1 MTNHNVLTFAQRLN
15 TICDEQG
22 IPVRGRARYLQE
34 NLPYR
39 LSLTGIRKWLIGEAI
54 PETSKLINIAELL
67 GTTVECLLGSRHT
80 QEIKQ
85 PEISHHSSS
94 VITANTTPEES
105 TRNFKPLAKHQSRVL
120 PLLTPDQVL
129 KQSIAS
135 LPIRSVTK
143 WITVSDDIPAQA
155 FAMQVDGNSMCNP
168 NGFPSIPEGSTVII
182 EPGHEIQHGKIVVVT
197 DYHSNDYVSVKKLEI
212 DGPHQLLVSLNTI
225 YPPLEFDTDRFRII
239 GYVKQIMM
247 TL

>member
-67 GTTVECLLGSRHT
+67 GTTVECLLGSRDT
-80 QEIKQ
+80 LAIKK
-85 PEISHHSSS
+85 PEMSYQSSS
-94 VITANTTPEES
+94 VITANTTPDKS
-105 TRNFKPLAKHQSRVL
+105 IQNFKPLAKHQSRVL
-120 PLLTPDQVL
+120 PLLTPEQVL
-129 KQSIAS
+129 EQSNAP
-135 LPIRSVTK
+135 LPTRSVTK
-143 WITVSDDIPAQA
+143 WITVSDDISAQA
-155 FAMQVDGNSMCNP
+155 FAMQVHGNSMCNP
-168 NGFPSIPEGSTVII
+168 NGFPSIPEGSIVIV
-182 EPGHEIQHGKIVVVT
+182 EPNHEMQHGKIIVVV
-197 DYHSNDYVSVKKLEI
+197 DHHSHDYVSVKKLEI
-212 DGPHQLLVSLNTI
+212 DGPHQLLVSLNAI
-225 YPPLEFDTDRFRII
+225 YRPLEFDTDRFRII
-239 GYVKQIMM
+239 GHVKQIMM